1 MEVVAK
7 RNTHSCSFFRLV
19 LSFLSSSS
27 FRLDRCSFF
36 SSLFVRLGQ
45 VLVELL
51 QSRQRS
57 EKGERGER
65 ETEREKQQR
74 ESRYLILP
82 SLAHPRQEI
91 NREGL
96 APSLLLPPVLFLSF
110 FLALFPP
117 RCPFFFALPFL
128 FFQRSRGTVRS
139 LETAPCLSLSRLFLP
154 FFFLSFS
161 PFPLI
166 TIGTNRETF
175 KRFFYSIAVCL
186 SLLSGTT

>member
-36 SSLFVRLGQ
+36 SCLFVRLGQ

-128 FFQRSRGTVRS
+128 FF
-139 LETAPCLSLSRLFLP
+139 
-154 FFFLSFS
+154 
-161 PFPLI
+161 
-166 TIGTNRETF
+166 
-175 KRFFYSIAVCL
+175 
-186 SLLSGTT
+186 